1 MFSKRIAMAMLSAVL
16 VSTLSV
22 APTAAKRPLPPVP
35 PGSEV
40 EPGMTSEEQALS
52 DAKVAAAEAYVADI
66 EASGTDLAS
75 LQCVTPNATPTADA
89 TIQSSCYVPQSYL
102 PVQARDQT
110 KGYYCGPAVGQ
121 VIANYSW
128 AVSSTSNKYS
138 QNTIASWMSTDT
150 YGGTG
155 AWWLAEGLNRATANS
170 PRRPANW
177 TWVVTP
183 LQDSDRDG
191 TTADEL
197 HAYVRS
203 NVSAS
208 KMPLAISVKPHDY
221 YSRYNLR
228 SWPQTVA
235 SPGHWITA
243 YGWYDSYRPGST
255 SARISYTD
263 SSRDEGGATGKFSDP
278 TLWIATMIN
287 EHTRQFVW

>member
-1 MFSKRIAMAMLSAVL
+1 MFSTRIAMAMLSAVL

-40 EPGMTSEEQALS
+40 QPGMTSEEQALS
-52 DAKVAAAEAYVADI
+52 DAKVAAAEA
-66 EASGTDLAS
+66 
-75 LQCVTPNATPTADA
+75 
-89 TIQSSCYVPQSYL
+89 
-102 PVQARDQT
+102 
-110 KGYYCGPAVGQ
+110 
-121 VIANYSW
+121 
-128 AVSSTSNKYS
+128 
-138 QNTIASWMSTDT
+138 TDT

-170 PRRPANW
+170 PREPADW

-255 SARISYTD
+255 TARISYTD